1 METSRWIEE
10 AVHPGTGE
18 KRLFQAD
25 TEEQLEQQIAAWTGA
40 GDDGAETPRET
51 AGPAIVRPD
60 GRT

>member
-25 TEEQLEQQIAAWTGA
+25 TEEQLEQQIAAWKA
-40 GDDGAETPRET
+40 VGDDDDATRRVDDQGSVLHE
-51 AGPAIVRPD
+51 